1 MYEKMC
7 RVCLSTQNIMFPV
20 DESFVI
26 NYNLLTNLNITLS
39 DGKPQY
45 SCITCMENVKY
56 FIVFREKCIKA
67 ETILEEMVDKVK
79 TEEETAKPEIE
90 IDKEIQTETDEKAL
104 VKEYDNIV
112 FVMKD
117 EIKEEVDDFDDKLD
131 DYDVTDSN
139 FDDNLEIN
147 NSLDKSSSNVLKKN
161 CKLVSENVAN
171 LYHMK
176 TKKKY
181 MKKRETQVEPNQW
194 YCGICPKEFYS
205 ISEMNQH
212 VDSHNNERQCDLC
225 KVKVNSLSQL
235 YAHRLNH
242 VPVSQFKCHI
252 CNKTFKSNIY
262 LEFHYRNI
270 HIEEDDKRL
279 SCDKCNILFSSPKRL
294 CYHLSVVHSNSDAN
308 YICDV
313 CSKCFQK
320 KQALRSHIRSHGLTK
335 SFTCD
340 MCDFSCKQGSGI
352 LDHKKRKHNP
362 QKVNCNNCKKIFV
375 NQNEYDKHTCKH
387 NIKSLCPICGV
398 QIKRNYSLNR
408 HMLSHSDECKYKC
421 HRCPAKYKTH
431 SALVAHLNKHDGNR
445 TKQCEYCPAKF
456 YSSTVL
462 LKHRRIHTGE
472 KPYVCEECNKAFTGK
487 HNLKVHMK
495 VHGKN
500 IIVKRKTENDVTK

>member
-1 MYEKMC
+1 M
-7 RVCLSTQNIMFPV
+7 
-20 DESFVI
+20 
-26 NYNLLTNLNITLS
+26 
-39 DGKPQY
+39 
-45 SCITCMENVKY
+45 
-56 FIVFREKCIKA
+56 
-67 ETILEEMVDKVK
+67 KVK

-90 IDKEIQTETDEKAL
+90 IDKEIQIETDEKAL
-104 VKEYDNIV
+104 VKEYDNVV

-117 EIKEEVDDFDDKLD
+117 EIKQEVDDFDGKLD

-147 NSLDKSSSNVLKKN
+147 NSLDKKDKSSSNILKKN
-161 CKLVSENVAN
+161 CKLINSTSI
-171 LYHMK
+171 LSDMK

-212 VDSHNNERQCDLC
+212 VDSHKNERQCDIC
-225 KVKVNSLSQL
+225 KVKMNSLSQL

-242 VPVSQFKCHI
+242 VPASQYKCHI

-352 LDHKKRKHNP
+352 L
-362 QKVNCNNCKKIFV
+362 
-375 NQNEYDKHTCKH
+375 
-387 NIKSLCPICGV
+387 
-398 QIKRNYSLNR
+398 LNR

>member
-1 MYEKMC
+1 MRVKMYEKMC
-7 RVCLSTQNIMFPV
+7 RLCLSTQNIMFPV

-45 SCITCMENVKY
+45 SCITCMENVKC
-56 FIVFREKCIKA
+56 FI
-67 ETILEEMVDKVK
+67 
-79 TEEETAKPEIE
+79 
-90 IDKEIQTETDEKAL
+90 
-104 VKEYDNIV
+104 
-112 FVMKD
+112 
-117 EIKEEVDDFDDKLD
+117 EEVDDFDDKLD

-147 NSLDKSSSNVLKKN
+147 NSLDKKDKSSSNVLKKN
-161 CKLVSENVAN
+161 CKLVSENVSN

-212 VDSHNNERQCDLC
+212 VDSHKNERQCDIC

-242 VPVSQFKCHI
+242 VPVSQYKCHI

-294 CYHLSVVHSNSDAN
+294 CYHF
-308 YICDV
+308 
-313 CSKCFQK
+313 FQK

-500 IIVKRKTENDVTK
+500 IIVKRKTENDDVIRYNEVFNNVIN